1 MLYTNH
7 YNTVVISSCI
17 SISYA
22 GLAILLP
29 LFYPANAPDNGMIL
43 FQLFFIILIFILGV
57 QVFSRNKITGCLLS
71 IILFQYV
78 TSITLRYYYTL
89 HFGNPLG
96 YNPIDSWLY
105 HSTGVAVQNYSLE
118 ELFTYLKCNSF
129 NIDDW
134 GFPLIVYFTYH
145 IFGANIGI
153 DLLLLF
159 NILVITI
166 SSFRLYQLAGYFL
179 EKSYALLVTFIWGT
193 LPFLAYTT
201 VVGLKENFFL
211 FFTISS
217 LYYMYKYLQ
226 KKNLKN
232 LLYFLAYTAGLF
244 FFRYALVF
252 MMFISL
258 ITGLLLF
265 NSNSS
270 KRLKYLLI
278 GGFILGG
285 LAFKIAVDFIAT
297 LQGGSY
303 EALLYAVTYR
313 VDENSYGGAF
323 TMLVNFI
330 AMIIGPFPNFIS
342 DSDKANYITI
352 YSYTSF
358 IKMLFSFFFLY
369 GIWYIFKRKLYYYLP
384 MLAFI
389 FLQSIMIFFTFYT
402 LHIRYQLPHIPFQLI
417 IAGYGLN
424 VFVHRQS
431 KVGKRLLITYMG
443 GVFILILIYNL
454 RLS

>member
-1 MLYTNH
+1 MQGLGYRCSETVFPVFNRLSVYHKPVSVQIQTRLERYWMQSKPQIANMIFIAKRRSLSIIRFPLTICTKMLYTNH

-78 TSITLRYYYTL
+78 TSITLRYYYTQ

-179 EKSYALLVTFIWGT
+179 EKSYALLVTFIWGRCRFC
-193 LPFLAYTT
+193 LYH
-201 VVGLKENFFL
+201 
-211 FFTISS
+211 SS
-217 LYYMYKYLQ
+217 RTK
-226 KKNLKN
+226 
-232 LLYFLAYTAGLF
+232 
-244 FFRYALVF
+244 RE
-252 MMFISL
+252 
-258 ITGLLLF
+258 LLF
-265 NSNSS
+265 CSLQFQS
-270 KRLKYLLI
+270 
-278 GGFILGG
+278 FILY
-285 LAFKIAVDFIAT
+285 V
-297 LQGGSY
+297 
-303 EALLYAVTYR
+303 
-313 VDENSYGGAF
+313 
-323 TMLVNFI
+323 
-330 AMIIGPFPNFIS
+330 
-342 DSDKANYITI
+342 
-352 YSYTSF
+352 
-358 IKMLFSFFFLY
+358 
-369 GIWYIFKRKLYYYLP
+369 
-384 MLAFI
+384 
-389 FLQSIMIFFTFYT
+389 
-402 LHIRYQLPHIPFQLI
+402 
-417 IAGYGLN
+417 
-424 VFVHRQS
+424 
-431 KVGKRLLITYMG
+431 
-443 GVFILILIYNL
+443 
-454 RLS
+454 